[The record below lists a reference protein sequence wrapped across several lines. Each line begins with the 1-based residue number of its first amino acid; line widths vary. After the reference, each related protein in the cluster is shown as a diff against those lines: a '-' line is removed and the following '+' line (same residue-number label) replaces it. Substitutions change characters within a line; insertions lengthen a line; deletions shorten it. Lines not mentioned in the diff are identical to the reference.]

1 VQEKREEKLN
11 FINPFMQAKNLIEK
25 QMKIG
30 RKIKE
35 AKVQREIKRE
45 KVARVKEER
54 ETD

>member
-1 VQEKREEKLN
+1 VQERREERLN

-35 AKVQREIKRE
+35 AK
-45 KVARVKEER
+45 A
-54 ETD
+54 

>member
-1 VQEKREEKLN
+1 MQDKRDEKLN

-35 AKVQREIKRE
+35 AKMQREIKRE

>member
-1 VQEKREEKLN
+1 VQERREERLN

-35 AKVQREIKRE
+35 AKALRQIKRE
-45 KVARVKEER
+45 KVVRVKEER
-54 ETD
+54 ENE